1 MALNKQGKQ
10 VKYCVLIMDGS
21 AGLPIAERGG
31 KTSLELARTPNLD
44 ALASSGFVGLAHNVP
59 PDLDPD
65 SSVACMSIF
74 GYDPKVYY
82 TGRAPIEAKSL
93 GIDFV
98 PGDVLFRCNPVTIQ
112 NGIMVSSSAGSIST
126 PEGHQLMASLN
137 EKLGNDKIHFYP
149 GVSYRNILKLKDAE
163 DTVLAFCTPPH
174 DIPGKPVARYLPS
187 GKGSGLLLELMKRS
201 EAVFQDHPVN
211 KKRIERGQLPAT
223 GIWLFWGSGR
233 MPVLPPFNELYGLRA
248 AVTTGVDL
256 LRGLGQIA
264 GMSILQIPGVTD
276 GPDNNYAAQAVG
288 GLEALKDYDIVIIHI
303 EAPDEAGHAG
313 LVGEK
318 IKAIESIDA
327 EVVSRIRQWQPDKL
341 RVLVISDHPTPVK
354 ERVHTSDPVP
364 FLLWG
369 NGFKANGA
377 KRFTEAEA
385 GKTGLTVD
393 RGHEIMS
400 TLIRG

>member
-1 MALNKQGKQ
+1 

-21 AGLPIAERGG
+21 AGEPIAERDG
-31 KTSLELARTPNLD
+31 KTSLELAYTPNLN
-44 ALASSGFVGLAHNVP
+44 AMASSGLVGLAHNVP
-59 PDLDPD
+59 PGLDPD
-65 SSVACMSIF
+65 SAVACMSIF

-82 TGRAPIEAKSL
+82 TGRSPIEAKSL
-93 GIDFV
+93 GIDFG

-112 NGIMVSSSAGSIST
+112 NGTMVSSSAGSIST
-126 PEGHQLMASLN
+126 EEGHQLMASLN
-137 EKLGNDKIHFYP
+137 EKLGTDKIHFFP
-149 GVSYRNILKLKDAE
+149 GVSYRNILKLKEAE
-163 DTVLAFCTPPH
+163 DTALAFCTPPH
-174 DIPGKPVARYLPS
+174 DIPGKPIAGFLPS
-187 GKGSGLLLELMKRS
+187 GKGSDLLLELMKRS

-211 KKRIERGQLPAT
+211 KKRIARGQLPAT

-264 GMSILQIPGVTD
+264 NMSILQIPGVTD

-313 LVGEK
+313 LVEEK
-318 IKAIESIDA
+318 IKAIERIDS
-327 EVVSRIRQWQPDKL
+327 EVVSRIRSWRQDKL
-341 RVLVISDHPTPVK
+341 RVLAMSDHPTPVK
-354 ERVHTSDPVP
+354 KRTHTSDPVP
-364 FLLWG
+364 LLLWG
-369 NGFKANGA
+369 DGFKANGA

-385 GKTGLTVD
+385 KKTALTVD
-393 RGHEIMS
+393 QGYKIMN

>member
-1 MALNKQGKQ
+1 
-10 VKYCVLIMDGS
+10 MDGS
-21 AGLPIAERGG
+21 AGEPIAERGG
-31 KTSLELARTPNLD
+31 KTSLELAYTPNLN
-44 ALASSGFVGLAHNVP
+44 AMASSGLVGLAHNVP
-59 PDLDPD
+59 PGLDPD
-65 SSVACMSIF
+65 SAVACMSIF

-82 TGRAPIEAKSL
+82 TGRSPIEAKSL
-93 GIDFV
+93 GIDFG

-112 NGIMVSSSAGSIST
+112 NGTMVSSSAGSIST
-126 PEGHQLMASLN
+126 EEGHQLMASLN
-137 EKLGNDKIHFYP
+137 EKLGTDKIHFFP
-149 GVSYRNILKLKDAE
+149 GVSYRNILKLKEAE
-163 DTVLAFCTPPH
+163 DTALAFCTPPH
-174 DIPGKPVARYLPS
+174 DIPGKPIAGFLPS
-187 GKGSGLLLELMKRS
+187 GKGSDLLLELMKRS

-211 KKRIERGQLPAT
+211 KKRIARGQLPAT

-264 GMSILQIPGVTD
+264 NMSILQIPGVTD

-313 LVGEK
+313 LVEEK
-318 IKAIESIDA
+318 IKAIEKIDS
-327 EVVSRIRQWQPDKL
+327 EVVSRIRSWRQDKL
-341 RVLVISDHPTPVK
+341 RVLAMSDHPTPVK
-354 ERVHTSDPVP
+354 KRTHTSDPVP
-364 FLLWG
+364 LLLWG
-369 NGFKANGA
+369 DGFKTNGA

-385 GKTGLTVD
+385 KTTGLTVD
-393 RGHEIMS
+393 QGYKIMN